1 VTTAPA
7 VAQSPTS
14 GPWGSWTTFGW
25 TALALVLGQAA
36 ATLALLAVDDRGG
49 ASLPYDGPVVALST
63 LILNPVQIA
72 VLAAAARR
80 TGMGAWAYFGL
91 RGFKARD
98 LALGIVAGA
107 ALAAA
112 IAVFALATGRALVT
126 PFQIA
131 TYLSTPNAAWL
142 LLLAL
147 SIVVVAPFGEEIVFR
162 GFLFRGWV
170 RPGRSP
176 ALPIVAIAALWTLL
190 HVQYDWFGMA
200 QVFLLG
206 LLFGWMRW
214 RSGSTTLTF
223 VLHTLVNLESA
234 VETVVAVGWAY

>member
-1 VTTAPA
+1 VTATPA
-7 VAQSPTS
+7 TVVSPTS
-14 GPWGSWTTFGW
+14 EPWGYWTTFGW
-25 TALALVLGQAA
+25 TALAIVLGQAA
-36 ATLALLAVDDRGG
+36 ATLALLTVDDRGG
-49 ASLPYDGPVVALST
+49 ASLPYDGPVVALAT

-80 TGMGAWAYFGL
+80 TGTGVWAYFGL
-91 RGFKARD
+91 RGFDLRD
-98 LALGIVAGA
+98 LALGIVAGTV
-107 ALAAA
+107 LAAA
-112 IAVFALATGRALVT
+112 IAVYAVATGRALVT

-131 TYLSTPNAAWL
+131 TYMSTPNAVWL

-147 SIVVVAPFGEEIVFR
+147 SIVVVAPLGEEIVFR

-170 RPGRSP
+170 RPGRNP
-176 ALPIVAIAALWTLL
+176 LLPIIAIAVVWTLL
-190 HVQYDWFGMA
+190 HVQYDWFGMT

-223 VLHTLVNLESA
+223 VLHALVNLESA
-234 VETVVAVGWAY
+234 VETVVKIGWIH

>member
-1 VTTAPA
+1 VTAAPA
-7 VAQSPTS
+7 AAAAPTS
-14 GPWGSWTTFGW
+14 EPWGCWATLGW
-25 TALALVLGQAA
+25 TALAIALGQAA

-49 ASLPYDGPVVALST
+49 ASLRYDGPVVALAT

-80 TGMGAWAYFGL
+80 TGTTAWDYFGL
-91 RGFKARD
+91 QGFHARD
-98 LALGIVAGA
+98 LALGIVAGTGV
-107 ALAAA
+107 AAA
-112 IAVFALATGRALVT
+112 IAVFAFAIGRDLVT

-131 TYLSTPNAAWL
+131 TYTSTPNAVWL

-176 ALPIVAIAALWTLL
+176 VLPVVAIAVLWTLL

-223 VLHTLVNLESA
+223 VLHALVNLESA
-234 VETVVAVGWAY
+234 VETVLQIGWVY